1 MALLFCIDHVV
12 IDIYKNAPT
21 NVPVQVLVQ
30 MILGCFFKVR
40 DGNNPALLAHRER
53 QRQRQREMIPLCI
66 CSYVFWLCVCVCTR
80 DMDQYVELMMW
91 T

>member
-1 MALLFCIDHVV
+1 MV

-40 DGNNPALLAHRER
+40 DGNNSALMAERER
-53 QRQRQREMIPLCI
+53 EREMIPLCI
-66 CSYVFWLCVCVCTR
+66 FSYVFWLCVCVYR